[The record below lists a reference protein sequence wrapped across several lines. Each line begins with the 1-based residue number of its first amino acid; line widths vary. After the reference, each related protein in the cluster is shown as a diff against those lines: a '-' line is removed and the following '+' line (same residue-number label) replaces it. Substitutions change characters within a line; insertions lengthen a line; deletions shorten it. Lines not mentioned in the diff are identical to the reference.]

1 MEAMDL
7 SQRDLPSIR
16 NHQPGDERPWLALI
30 RACPDFD
37 EHFFNRSPSLD
48 ALRVVVEHPHMD
60 PARSLFFADSG
71 SGFAG
76 YAEVWCAE
84 DQARA
89 VGRVLVHPHW
99 RRRGLGSALL
109 LRIEQRAQ
117 AVGSNYLDMLIAE
130 THAGGRHFLQ
140 RHDFSAV
147 HYGWLMRLP
156 QLEGVPAPQW
166 PPGYGMRTFVV
177 NRDEQ
182 ATAELENTCFGD
194 EWEYTPEDVGEI
206 EGFVRSPSFRP
217 DGVIFAV
224 HHGELVGEC
233 WSWIDDDRIAETG
246 ERQGDVWSL
255 CVHPEHRGRGLG
267 RALLLAGLQWLKQQG
282 MTSALG
288 GVDGANERGQH
299 LYKSV
304 GCEVLRTDIW
314 YRKHLV
320 IPPNPTPP
328 SA

>member
-1 MEAMDL
+1 MGPMDL
-7 SQRDLPSIR
+7 SQENLPPIR
-16 NHQPGDERPWLALI
+16 NYEAGDETPWLALI

-60 PARSLFFADSG
+60 PGRSLFFADSG

-84 DQARA
+84 GQARA

-109 LRIEQRAQ
+109 KRTEARAR
-117 AVGSNYLDMLIAE
+117 AVGSEYLDVLIAE
-130 THAGGRHFLQ
+130 SHTGGRHFLED
-140 RHDFSAV
+140 HGFAAV
-147 HYGWLMRLP
+147 HYCWLMRLP
-156 QLEGVPAPQW
+156 RLDTIPAPQW
-166 PPGYGMRTFVV
+166 PPGYGLRTFVPGK
-177 NRDEQ
+177 DEP
-182 ATAELENTCFGD
+182 ATVELENASFTD
-194 EWEYTPEDVGEI
+194 EWEYTPVHVGEF
-206 EGFVRSPSFRP
+206 EAFVRSPSFRP

-224 HHGELVGEC
+224 YNGELVGEC
-233 WSWIDDDRIAETG
+233 WSSIDDERIAASG

-267 RALLLAGLQWLKQQG
+267 RALLLAGLQWLRQQG
-282 MTSALG
+282 MISALG

-299 LYKSV
+299 LYTSI

-314 YRKHLV
+314 CRKQLADPANL
-320 IPPNPTPP
+320 PPPL
-328 SA
+328 A